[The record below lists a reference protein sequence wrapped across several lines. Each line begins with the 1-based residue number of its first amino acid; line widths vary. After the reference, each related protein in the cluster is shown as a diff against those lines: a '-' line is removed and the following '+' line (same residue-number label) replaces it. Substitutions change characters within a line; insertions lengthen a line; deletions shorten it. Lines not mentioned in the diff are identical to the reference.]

1 MISIY
6 FIEMMRT
13 LPYLLIFQIWMVVLS
28 IFLSVL
34 QVKAA
39 YFDRVNLS
47 ANGFYKWVSRGFAE
61 SIDK

>member
-1 MISIY
+1 
-6 FIEMMRT
+6 MRT
-13 LPYLLIFQIWMVVLS
+13 LMYLLIVQIWMIVLS
-28 IFLSVL
+28 IFVSVL

-47 ANGFYKWVSRGFAE
+47 ANGFYKWVQWVSRGFSE